1 MPPLQFD
8 SVEYVV
14 DLTKFLL
21 RNASFT
27 LRKVKTFTTYI
38 ESILPFVLLTRM
50 RTFLPYLMKYVV
62 DLTKFLLRNPS
73 FFAKSKNFYNLR
85 RKHFTVRPSDKN
97 EHQRNHWWTIIRCFC
112 RKEYLR
118 GLPSKIRKFE
128 RFPGIFCPCFLFCF
142 HNATVTRETHLQSC
156 QTFW

>member
-97 EHQRNHWWTIIRCFC
+97 EHQRNH
-112 RKEYLR
+112 
-118 GLPSKIRKFE
+118 
-128 RFPGIFCPCFLFCF
+128 
-142 HNATVTRETHLQSC
+142 
-156 QTFW
+156 